1 MKNLSLIALCLIST
15 SAFAF
20 PINSLIPVVE
30 IEPKQDVFSKFTLK
44 YSLACDLAPGMVTD
58 FMLKTGAQSRALVS
72 GRDGQLVSVF
82 GFGPLTLSQ
91 PVPSNGQQQQQKKEP
106 ECLGSLNLV
115 SIEDVDSL

>member
-20 PINSLIPVVE
+20 PIKSLIPVVE

-72 GRDGQLVSVF
+72 GREGQSVSIF

-91 PVPSNGQQQQQKKEP
+91 PPSNGQQQKAEP